1 MAEGFALKADVRE
14 RTGKGAARA
23 LRRNGQIPAVIY
35 GNNEPPLPI
44 AVPFK
49 EMTLA
54 LYGGGFLT
62 NVWQIDVGGQKV
74 QALARDFQREPVKD
88 KLVHIDFLRVT
99 AKSRVT
105 VDVPISLV
113 GEDESPGAKNG
124 GVINQV
130 EYTVSVEAP
139 ATNIPDSLEI
149 SVAGAEMGDTIL
161 SDKLNLPDGVT
172 LTNDEPFPL
181 VTISAPA
188 AEVSDEAPEDV
199 DPEATEVTGGGN
211 DAASDGDA
219 PAEDDNQS

>member
-1 MAEGFALKADVRE
+1 M
-14 RTGKGAARA
+14 
-23 LRRNGQIPAVIY
+23 
-35 GNNEPPLPI
+35 
-44 AVPFK
+44 
-49 EMTLA
+49 
-54 LYGGGFLT
+54 
-62 NVWQIDVGGQKV
+62 
-74 QALARDFQREPVKD
+74 
-88 KLVHIDFLRVT
+88 
-99 AKSRVT
+99 
-105 VDVPISLV
+105 
-113 GEDESPGAKNG
+113 
-124 GVINQV
+124 
-130 EYTVSVEAP
+130 EAP